1 MSYLRLERISQ
12 KFNTTM
18 VLHELSLDVVKGEL
32 LTLLGSSGCG
42 KSTLLRC
49 IAGLLPMEQ
58 GDIYLEQQRITSLM
72 PKQREVG
79 MVFQSYALFPNMT
92 VYENIAFGLKMKKKP
107 KADIQRRVEEMVRIV
122 GLEEK
127 VTSYPYELSGGQQ
140 QRVALARSLAVE
152 PKLML
157 MDEPFS
163 ALDAQIRKQV
173 RSEFRRIQKELGMTT
188 IFVTHDQE
196 EALALSDRVCVM
208 SKGRI
213 VQIDSPEQV
222 YTHPKTEFVA
232 RFIGNYNVLTGEQ
245 LDAWSGEVKGRNS
258 SIAIRPEAIQISP
271 VVDPVVNNEPI
282 RTDSHL
288 HTQGNVEEVA
298 VLGNIIRYTVKV
310 HGTTL
315 TVDTLNGSRRTW
327 LEAGSPVHLQIDLAD
342 CQPLEPGGE

>member
-1 MSYLRLERISQ
+1 MGYLRVERVSQ
-12 KFNTTM
+12 KYKTTT
-18 VLHELSLDVVKGEL
+18 VLHELNLDAAQGEL
-32 LTLLGSSGCG
+32 LTLLGPSGCG

-49 IAGLLPMEQ
+49 ISGLHSIEQ
-58 GDIYLEQQRITSLM
+58 GEIYLDNRRITSLM

-79 MVFQSYALFPNMT
+79 MVFQSYALFPNLT
-92 VYENIAFGLKMKKKP
+92 VYENIAFGLKMKKRS
-107 KADIQRRVEEMVRIV
+107 KAEVQHRVEEMVRIV

-127 VTSYPYELSGGQQ
+127 VSSYPYELSGGQQ

-196 EALALSDRVCVM
+196 EALTLSDRVCVM

-213 VQIDSPEQV
+213 VQIGSPEAV
-222 YTHPKTEFVA
+222 YTRPQNEFVA
-232 RFIGNYNVLTGEQ
+232 RFIGSYNVLTAEQ
-245 LDAWSGEVKGRNS
+245 LGAWKSGNAKNWGS

-271 VVDPVVNNEPI
+271 ATTLEPY
-282 RTDSHL
+282 RTERHL
-288 HTQGNVEEVA
+288 HTEGIIEDVA
-298 VLGNIIRYTVKV
+298 VLGNIIRYTIKV
-310 HGTTL
+310 LGTAI

-327 LEAGSPVHLQIDLAD
+327 LEAGTAVDLQIDLAD
-342 CQPLEPGGE
+342 CQPLELGDE